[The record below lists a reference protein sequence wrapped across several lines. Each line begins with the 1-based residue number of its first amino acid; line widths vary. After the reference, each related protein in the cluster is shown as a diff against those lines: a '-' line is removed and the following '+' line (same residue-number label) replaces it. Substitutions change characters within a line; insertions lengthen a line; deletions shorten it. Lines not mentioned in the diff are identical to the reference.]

1 MVVGA
6 NGRSEGVHRKLHQG
20 RPANANR
27 GAAEQPRGSRHGR
40 TPLSPTVRGYLFAT
54 PLVIVLAAAV
64 ILPALYNTGL
74 AFFKYD
80 SLRHAWQFI
89 GTRNFVNLMS
99 RDEFWNSVSV
109 TLIWV
114 TGNVSLQLVVGMAVA
129 LALNAVSSFRAFY
142 SAVVMVPWV
151 SSFVIVAVV
160 FLWLYH
166 PELGVLNDMLIR
178 LGLIS
183 DPIAWLASPGMAQ
196 FSLILA
202 NTWKFF
208 PLVAITLF
216 TGLQAI
222 PHELVEASTIDGASR
237 FETLR
242 NIVLP
247 LMAPSIATA
256 VLLSAIWAFNAFTLA
271 IIMTGGGPLRATE
284 VMGLYIYK
292 VAFDAFEFGMAAA
305 ASFVLFVVILVITMA
320 YLRVAD
326 PAHGVRG

>member
-1 MVVGA
+1 MKA
-6 NGRSEGVHRKLHQG
+6 
-20 RPANANR
+20 
-27 GAAEQPRGSRHGR
+27 
-40 TPLSPTVRGYLFAT
+40 SPTAKGYLFAT
-54 PLVIVLAAAV
+54 PLLVVLAAV
-64 ILPALYNTGL
+64 VVLPAIYNALL

-80 SLRHAWQFI
+80 AAGNGWRFVGLH
-89 GTRNFVNLMS
+89 NFSQLFAQ
-99 RDEFWNSVSV
+99 DEFWNAASV
-109 TLIWV
+109 TLLWV
-114 TGNVSLQLVVGMAVA
+114 VGNVSLQLVIGMAVA
-129 LALNAVSSFRAFY
+129 LALNAVTRFRAFY

-166 PELGVLNDMLIR
+166 SELGVRNDKLMR
-178 LGLIS
+178 LGLV
-183 DPIAWLASPGMAQ
+183 DQPIAWLASPGMAQ
-196 FSLILA
+196 LSLILA

-222 PHELVEASTIDGASR
+222 PRELVEASRTDGASR
-237 FETLR
+237 AETLR
-242 NIVLP
+242 HIVIP

-256 VLLSAIWAFNAFTLA
+256 VLLSAIWAFNAFTLS

-292 VAFDAFEFGMAAA
+292 VAFDAFNFGMAAA
-305 ASFVLFVVILVITMA
+305 ASMLLFAVILIVTTL

-326 PAHGVRG
+326 PARGARD

>member
-1 MVVGA
+1 MRA
-6 NGRSEGVHRKLHQG
+6 
-20 RPANANR
+20 
-27 GAAEQPRGSRHGR
+27 
-40 TPLSPTVRGYLFAT
+40 SPTLRGYLFAT
-54 PLVIVLAAAV
+54 PLVVVLAAAV

-80 SLRHAWQFI
+80 ATRDAWRFV
-89 GTRNFVNLMS
+89 GTQNFTTLLAQ
-99 RDEFWNSVSV
+99 DGFWNAVSV
-109 TLIWV
+109 TLLWV
-114 TGNVSLQLVVGMAVA
+114 AGNVALQLVLGLAVA
-129 LALNAVSSFRAFY
+129 LALNAVVSLRAFY

-166 PELGVLNDMLIR
+166 PELGVLNDMLMR

-183 DPIAWLASPGMAQ
+183 QPIAWLASPGMAQ

-216 TGLQAI
+216 AGLQTV
-222 PHELVEASTIDGASR
+222 PRELVEASTIDGANR
-237 FETLR
+237 LQMLR
-242 NIVLP
+242 YIVIP
-247 LMAPSIATA
+247 LLAPSIATA
-256 VLLSAIWAFNAFTLA
+256 VLLSAIWAFNAFTLS

-284 VMGLYIYK
+284 VMGLYIFK
-292 VAFDAFEFGMAAA
+292 VGFDSFDFGVAAA
-305 ASFVLFVVILVITMA
+305 ASLVLFVAILVITMA

-326 PAHGVRG
+326 PARGAKG

>member
-1 MVVGA
+1 ME
-6 NGRSEGVHRKLHQG
+6 R
-20 RPANANR
+20 
-27 GAAEQPRGSRHGR
+27 
-40 TPLSPTVRGYLFAT
+40 SPTVRGYLFAT
-54 PLVIVLAAAV
+54 PLILVLAAAV
-64 ILPALYNTGL
+64 ILPALYNAGL

-80 SLRHAWQFI
+80 DMRDAWRFVGAQ
-89 GTRNFVNLMS
+89 NFLNLFAQ
-99 RDEFWNSVSV
+99 DGFWNAVSV

-114 TGNVSLQLVVGMAVA
+114 VGNVAMQLALGMAVA
-129 LALNAVSSFRAFY
+129 LALNAVTSLRAFY

-166 PELGVLNDMLIR
+166 PDLGVLNDMLMR

-183 DPIAWLASPGMAQ
+183 SPVAWLASPGLAQ
-196 FSLILA
+196 FSLMLA

-222 PHELVEASTIDGASR
+222 PRELTEASTIDGANR
-237 FETLR
+237 VDTLR
-242 NIVLP
+242 YVIIP

-256 VLLSAIWAFNAFTLA
+256 VLLSAIWAFNAFTLS

-292 VAFDAFEFGMAAA
+292 VAFDSFDFGTAAA
-305 ASFVLFVVILVITMA
+305 ASLVLFATILVVTVA
-320 YLRVAD
+320 YLKVAD
-326 PAHGVRG
+326 PARGARG

>member
-1 MVVGA
+1 M
-6 NGRSEGVHRKLHQG
+6 
-20 RPANANR
+20 
-27 GAAEQPRGSRHGR
+27 AAR
-40 TPLSPTVRGYLFAT
+40 PTVRGYLFAT
-54 PLVIVLAAAV
+54 PLIVVLAAV
-64 ILPALYNTGL
+64 VVLPALYNTGL
-74 AFFKYD
+74 AFLKYD
-80 SLRHAWQFI
+80 AIRDSWRFVGL
-89 GTRNFVNLMS
+89 GNFDKLVGQ
-99 RDEFWNSVSV
+99 DGFWNAVGV

-114 TGNVSLQLVVGMAVA
+114 VGNVSLQLVLGMLVA
-129 LALNAVSSFRAFY
+129 LALNAVTSFRALY
-142 SAVVMVPWV
+142 SSIVMVPWV

-166 PELGVLNDMLIR
+166 PEIGVLNDVLLR
-178 LGLIS
+178 LGLVS
-183 DPIAWLASPGMAQ
+183 EPVGWLATPGMAQ

-222 PHELVEASTIDGASR
+222 PRELMEASRIDGANR

-242 NIVLP
+242 YVIVP

-256 VLLSAIWAFNAFTLA
+256 VLLSAIWAFSAFTLS

-284 VMGLYIYK
+284 VLGLYIYK
-292 VAFDAFEFGMAAA
+292 VAFDSFDFGVAAA
-305 ASFVLFVVILVITMA
+305 ASLVLFVTILIVTVA

-326 PAHGVRG
+326 PAQETKG

>member
-1 MVVGA
+1 MA
-6 NGRSEGVHRKLHQG
+6 A
-20 RPANANR
+20 RPN
-27 GAAEQPRGSRHGR
+27 
-40 TPLSPTVRGYLFAT
+40 VRGYVFAT
-54 PLVIVLAAAV
+54 PLIVVLAAV
-64 ILPALYNTGL
+64 VVLPALYNTGL
-74 AFFKYD
+74 AFLKYD
-80 SLRHAWQFI
+80 AIRDSWRFVGL
-89 GTRNFVNLMS
+89 GNFDKLVGQ
-99 RDEFWNSVSV
+99 EGFWNAVGV

-114 TGNVSLQLVVGMAVA
+114 VGNVALQLVLGMLVA
-129 LALNAVSSFRAFY
+129 LALNAVTSFRALY
-142 SAVVMVPWV
+142 SSIVMVPWV

-166 PELGVLNDMLIR
+166 PEIGVLNDVLLR
-178 LGLIS
+178 LGLVAE
-183 DPIAWLASPGMAQ
+183 PVGWLATPGMAQ

-222 PHELVEASTIDGASR
+222 PRELMEASRIDGANR

-242 NIVLP
+242 YVVVP

-256 VLLSAIWAFNAFTLA
+256 VLLSAIWAFNAFTLS

-284 VMGLYIYK
+284 VLGLYIYK
-292 VAFDAFEFGMAAA
+292 VAFDAFDFGVAAA
-305 ASFVLFVVILVITMA
+305 ASLVLFVTILIVTVA

-326 PAHGVRG
+326 PATETKG

>member
-1 MVVGA
+1 MRA
-6 NGRSEGVHRKLHQG
+6 
-20 RPANANR
+20 
-27 GAAEQPRGSRHGR
+27 
-40 TPLSPTVRGYLFAT
+40 SPTAKGYLFAA
-54 PLVIVLAAAV
+54 PLLVVLAAVV
-64 ILPALYNTGL
+64 ILPAIYNAVL

-80 SLRHAWQFI
+80 AASNAWRFV
-89 GTRNFVNLMS
+89 GMLNFSQLFAQ
-99 RDEFWNSVSV
+99 DEFWNAASV
-109 TLIWV
+109 TLLWV
-114 TGNVSLQLVVGMAVA
+114 VGNVSLQLVIGMAVA
-129 LALNAVSSFRAFY
+129 LALNAVTRFRAFY

-166 PELGVLNDMLIR
+166 SELGVLNDMLTR
-178 LGLIS
+178 LGVIEQ
-183 DPIAWLASPGMAQ
+183 PIAWLASPGMAQ
-196 FSLILA
+196 LSLILA

-222 PHELVEASTIDGASR
+222 PRELIEASLTDGASR
-237 FETLR
+237 AETLR
-242 NIVLP
+242 HIVFP

-284 VMGLYIYK
+284 VKGLYIYK
-292 VAFDAFEFGMAAA
+292 VAFDAFNFGMAAA
-305 ASFVLFVVILVITMA
+305 ASLLLFTVILIVTTL

-326 PAHGVRG
+326 PARGARD

>member
-1 MVVGA
+1 MKA
-6 NGRSEGVHRKLHQG
+6 
-20 RPANANR
+20 
-27 GAAEQPRGSRHGR
+27 
-40 TPLSPTVRGYLFAT
+40 SPTLRGYLFAT
-54 PLVIVLAAAV
+54 PLVVVLAAAV

-80 SLRHAWQFI
+80 ATRDAWRFVGVQ
-89 GTRNFVNLMS
+89 NFTTLLAQDS
-99 RDEFWNSVSV
+99 FWNSVSV
-109 TLIWV
+109 TLLWV
-114 TGNVSLQLVVGMAVA
+114 AGNVALQLALGLAVA
-129 LALNAVSSFRAFY
+129 LALNAVVSLRAFY

-166 PELGVLNDMLIR
+166 PELGVLNDMLMR

-183 DPIAWLASPGMAQ
+183 QPIAWLASPGMAQ

-216 TGLQAI
+216 AGLQTV
-222 PHELVEASTIDGASR
+222 PRELLEASTIDGANR
-237 FETLR
+237 LQMLR
-242 NIVLP
+242 YIVIP
-247 LMAPSIATA
+247 LLAPSIATA
-256 VLLSAIWAFNAFTLA
+256 VLLSAIWAFNAFTLS

-284 VMGLYIYK
+284 VMGLYIFK
-292 VAFDAFEFGMAAA
+292 VGFDSFDFGVAAA
-305 ASFVLFVVILVITMA
+305 ASLVLFVAILVITMA

-326 PAHGVRG
+326 PARGAKG

>member
-1 MVVGA
+1 MRA
-6 NGRSEGVHRKLHQG
+6 
-20 RPANANR
+20 
-27 GAAEQPRGSRHGR
+27 
-40 TPLSPTVRGYLFAT
+40 SPTAKGYLFAT
-54 PLVIVLAAAV
+54 PLLVVLAAVV
-64 ILPALYNTGL
+64 ILPAVYNAVL

-80 SLRHAWQFI
+80 AASNAWRFV
-89 GTRNFVNLMS
+89 GMLNFSQLFAQ
-99 RDEFWNSVSV
+99 DEFWNAASV
-109 TLIWV
+109 TLLWV
-114 TGNVSLQLVVGMAVA
+114 VGNVSLQLVIGMAVA
-129 LALNAVSSFRAFY
+129 LALNAVTRFRAFY

-166 PELGVLNDMLIR
+166 SELGVLNDMLTR
-178 LGLIS
+178 LGVIEQ
-183 DPIAWLASPGMAQ
+183 PIAWLASPGMAQ
-196 FSLILA
+196 LSLILA

-222 PHELVEASTIDGASR
+222 PRELIEASLTDGASR
-237 FETLR
+237 AETLR
-242 NIVLP
+242 HIVFP

-292 VAFDAFEFGMAAA
+292 VAFDAFNFGMAAA
-305 ASFVLFVVILVITMA
+305 ASLLLFTVILIVTTL

-326 PAHGVRG
+326 PARGARD

>member
-1 MVVGA
+1 M
-6 NGRSEGVHRKLHQG
+6 
-20 RPANANR
+20 
-27 GAAEQPRGSRHGR
+27 AAR
-40 TPLSPTVRGYLFAT
+40 PTVRGYLFAT
-54 PLVIVLAAAV
+54 PLIVVLAAV
-64 ILPALYNTGL
+64 VVLPALYNTGL
-74 AFFKYD
+74 AFLKYD
-80 SLRHAWQFI
+80 AIRDSWRFVGL
-89 GTRNFVNLMS
+89 GNFDKLVGQ
-99 RDEFWNSVSV
+99 DGFWNAVGV

-114 TGNVSLQLVVGMAVA
+114 VGNVSLQLVLGMLVA
-129 LALNAVSSFRAFY
+129 LALNAVTSFRALY
-142 SAVVMVPWV
+142 SSIVMVPWV

-166 PELGVLNDMLIR
+166 PEIGVLNDVLLR
-178 LGLIS
+178 LGLVS
-183 DPIAWLASPGMAQ
+183 EPVGWLATPGMAQ

-222 PHELVEASTIDGASR
+222 PRELMEASRIDGANR

-242 NIVLP
+242 YVIVP

-256 VLLSAIWAFNAFTLA
+256 VLLSAIWAFNAFTLS

-284 VMGLYIYK
+284 VLGLYIYK
-292 VAFDAFEFGMAAA
+292 VAFDSFDFGVAAA
-305 ASFVLFVVILVITMA
+305 ASLVLFVTILIVTVA

-326 PAHGVRG
+326 PAQETKG

>member
-1 MVVGA
+1 MRA
-6 NGRSEGVHRKLHQG
+6 
-20 RPANANR
+20 
-27 GAAEQPRGSRHGR
+27 
-40 TPLSPTVRGYLFAT
+40 SPTAKGYLFAT
-54 PLVIVLAAAV
+54 PLLVVLAAVV
-64 ILPALYNTGL
+64 ILPAVYNAVL

-80 SLRHAWQFI
+80 AASNAWRFV
-89 GTRNFVNLMS
+89 GMLNFSQLFAQ
-99 RDEFWNSVSV
+99 DEFWNAASV
-109 TLIWV
+109 TLLWV
-114 TGNVSLQLVVGMAVA
+114 VGNVSLQLVIGMAVA
-129 LALNAVSSFRAFY
+129 LALNAVTRFRAFY

-166 PELGVLNDMLIR
+166 SELGVLNDMLTR
-178 LGLIS
+178 LGVIEQ
-183 DPIAWLASPGMAQ
+183 PIAWLASPGMAQ
-196 FSLILA
+196 LSLILA

-222 PHELVEASTIDGASR
+222 PRELIEASLTDGASR
-237 FETLR
+237 AETLR
-242 NIVLP
+242 HIVFP
-247 LMAPSIATA
+247 LMAPSIATS

-292 VAFDAFEFGMAAA
+292 VAFDAFNFGMAAA
-305 ASFVLFVVILVITMA
+305 ASLLLFTVILIVTTL

-326 PAHGVRG
+326 PARGARD

>member
-1 MVVGA
+1 MSPGSA
-6 NGRSEGVHRKLHQG
+6 RCASAQG
-20 RPANANR
+20 RT
-27 GAAEQPRGSRHGR
+27 Q
-40 TPLSPTVRGYLFAT
+40 LSPAARGYLFAT
-54 PLVIVLAAAV
+54 PLIIVLAAAV
-64 ILPALYNTGL
+64 ILPAIYNTGL

-80 SLRHAWQFI
+80 ALRHAWQFI
-89 GTRNFVNLMS
+89 GTRNFTTLLS
-99 RDEFWNSVSV
+99 RDEFWNAVSV

-114 TGNVSLQLVVGMAVA
+114 AGNVSLQLVVGMAVA
-129 LALNAVSSFRAFY
+129 LALNAVTSIRAFY

-166 PELGVLNDMLIR
+166 PELGVLNDMLMR
-178 LGLIS
+178 LGLVGE
-183 DPIAWLASPGMAQ
+183 PVAWLASPGMAQ
-196 FSLILA
+196 ASLILA

-222 PHELVEASTIDGASR
+222 PRDLVEASAIDGARRS
-237 FETLR
+237 ETLR
-242 NIVLP
+242 HIVLP

-292 VAFDAFEFGMAAA
+292 VAFDAFEFGVAAA

-326 PAHGVRG
+326 PDHATRD

>member
-1 MVVGA
+1 MRA
-6 NGRSEGVHRKLHQG
+6 
-20 RPANANR
+20 
-27 GAAEQPRGSRHGR
+27 
-40 TPLSPTVRGYLFAT
+40 SPTAKGYLFAA
-54 PLVIVLAAAV
+54 PLLVVLAAVV
-64 ILPALYNTGL
+64 ILPAIYNAVL

-80 SLRHAWQFI
+80 AASNAWRFV
-89 GTRNFVNLMS
+89 GMLNFSQLFAQ
-99 RDEFWNSVSV
+99 DEFWNAASV
-109 TLIWV
+109 TLLWV
-114 TGNVSLQLVVGMAVA
+114 VGNVSLQLVIGMAVA
-129 LALNAVSSFRAFY
+129 LALNAVTRFRAFY

-166 PELGVLNDMLIR
+166 SELGVLNDMLTR
-178 LGLIS
+178 LGVIEQ
-183 DPIAWLASPGMAQ
+183 PIAWLASPGMAQ
-196 FSLILA
+196 LSLILA

-222 PHELVEASTIDGASR
+222 PRELIEASLTDGASR
-237 FETLR
+237 AETLR
-242 NIVLP
+242 HIVFP

-292 VAFDAFEFGMAAA
+292 VAFDAFNFGMAAA
-305 ASFVLFVVILVITMA
+305 ASLLLFTVILIVTTL

-326 PAHGVRG
+326 PARGARD

>member
-1 MVVGA
+1 MRA
-6 NGRSEGVHRKLHQG
+6 SQTL
-20 RPANANR
+20 
-27 GAAEQPRGSRHGR
+27 
-40 TPLSPTVRGYLFAT
+40 RGYLFAT
-54 PLVIVLAAAV
+54 PLVVVLAAAV

-80 SLRHAWQFI
+80 ATRDAWRFV
-89 GTRNFVNLMS
+89 GTQNFTTLLAQ
-99 RDEFWNSVSV
+99 DGFWNAVSV
-109 TLIWV
+109 TLLWV
-114 TGNVSLQLVVGMAVA
+114 AGNVALQLVLGLAVA
-129 LALNAVSSFRAFY
+129 LALNAVVSLRAFY

-166 PELGVLNDMLIR
+166 PELGVLNDMLMR

-183 DPIAWLASPGMAQ
+183 QPIAWLASPGMAQ

-216 TGLQAI
+216 AGLQTV
-222 PHELVEASTIDGASR
+222 PRELVEASTIDGANR
-237 FETLR
+237 LQMLR
-242 NIVLP
+242 YIVIP
-247 LMAPSIATA
+247 LLAPSIATA
-256 VLLSAIWAFNAFTLA
+256 VLLSAIWAFNAFTLS

-284 VMGLYIYK
+284 VMGLYIFK
-292 VAFDAFEFGMAAA
+292 IGFDSFDFGVAAA
-305 ASFVLFVVILVITMA
+305 ASLVLFVAILVITVA

-326 PAHGVRG
+326 PARGAKG